1 MNMKAQTKAQIFGM
15 IYSGLL
21 VSLRTTLNRSFVDP
35 AGIGNTGKMSLT
47 FLLKTCL
54 YGCVLQGVKKDGSVS
69 GHVVFAKPNAS
80 KLLQ

>member
-1 MNMKAQTKAQIFGM
+1 MP
-15 IYSGLL
+15 YSGL
-21 VSLRTTLNRSFVDP
+21 VDIIENNTESVFVDP
-35 AGIGNTGKMSLT
+35 ACIDSAGKMSLT

-69 GHVVFAKPNAS
+69 GRVVFAKPSAS